1 MPRAPLPGAG
11 VTRHQGDLA
20 DHLRGHYSSFIAHT
34 GSCTNPN
41 FSFLFRIL
49 LIKKVFAGC
58 CLPLLEVG
66 PSRHY
71 LCNPCVGDWIPTPPC
86 YSGALTRFFPKD
98 IGLTLRET
106 RLAHESTPA
115 IATSAGSLI
124 SGLQS
129 FDHLQSP
136 TLTWPPD
143 RSHRSVPRTLSGR
156 AFYTTHRPSGYPTR
170 DVASLHDRHGQLS
183 RLDFHQLDCSLGSC
197 SFPHWAFRSS
207 SPQGIRVRRYGAWI
221 GIAYKPN
228 SLYSLAVG
236 HREHPW

>member
-11 VTRHQGDLA
+11 IPRPQGDLT

-34 GSCTNPN
+34 GSCASPIS
-41 FSFLFRIL
+41 SFLFRVL

-71 LCNPCVGDWIPTPPC
+71 LCNPCVGDWTHTPPC
-86 YSGALTRFFPKD
+86 TLGCSYPFLPQGHRPHVTGNTFGAREYPCKAISTGNRF
-98 IGLTLRET
+98 
-106 RLAHESTPA
+106 
-115 IATSAGSLI
+115 

-143 RSHRSVPRTLSGR
+143 RSHRSAPRTLSGR

-170 DVASLHDRHGQLS
+170 DVASLRDR
-183 RLDFHQLDCSLGSC
+183 LG
-197 SFPHWAFRSS
+197 
-207 SPQGIRVRRYGAWI
+207 
-221 GIAYKPN
+221 
-228 SLYSLAVG
+228 
-236 HREHPW
+236 

>member
-1 MPRAPLPGAG
+1 MRQSQL
-11 VTRHQGDLA
+11 L
-20 DHLRGHYSSFIAHT
+20 
-34 GSCTNPN
+34 
-41 FSFLFRIL
+41 L
-49 LIKKVFAGC
+49 LISNSPYKEGLCRLLPASAGGGTFPTLSLQSLC
-58 CLPLLEVG
+58 RRLDPYPAVLLGCTYPLLPQGHRPHVTG
-66 PSRHY
+66 NTFGARKY
-71 LCNPCVGDWIPTPPC
+71 PCHSDFG
-86 YSGALTRFFPKD
+86 
-98 IGLTLRET
+98 RE
-106 RLAHESTPA
+106 PF
-115 IATSAGSLI
+115 

>member
-1 MPRAPLPGAG
+1 MSGHDLSCRSHRVPRAPLPGAG

-20 DHLRGHYSSFIAHT
+20 DHLRGHYSSFIAHR
-34 GSCTNPN
+34 GSCANPN
-41 FSFLFRIL
+41 SSFLFRIL

-71 LCNPCVGDWIPTPPC
+71 LCNPCVGDWTHTPPC
-86 YSGALTRFFPKD
+86 SSGALTRFFPKD
-98 IGLTLRET
+98 IGLTSQET
-106 RLAHESTPA
+106 RSAHENTPA
-115 IATSAGSLI
+115 IATSAGSPF

-143 RSHRSVPRTLSGR
+143 RSHRSVPRTLSGW

-170 DVASLHDRHGQLS
+170 DVASLRDRHGQLS
-183 RLDFHQLDCSLGSC
+183 RLDFHQLDCSLVGC

-207 SPQGIRVRRYGAWI
+207 SPQGIQVRPSW
-221 GIAYKPN
+221 P
-228 SLYSLAVG
+228 
-236 HREHPW
+236 